1 MKLSGESSGNDE
13 GVSILLKA
21 VIPLT
26 VLVFPIQ
33 SKSIGAKRQMKKE
46 KQFRKY
52 KGSNTGKQ
60 SVSI

>member
-1 MKLSGESSGNDE
+1 MKGSEESGGDNE

-21 VIPLT
+21 VISLT

-33 SKSIGAKRQMKKE
+33 SESMGAKRQMKKE